1 MAQVQDEM
9 PQRHPA
15 EDRWL
20 QENLAEQQ
28 LRYQNIARAMDRIA
42 ADREAWIA
50 AFLERIQTRGF
61 NYNCDALRAIAK
73 DEIPA
78 KPDRPFKVV
87 F

>member
-1 MAQVQDEM
+1 MPKVQDET
-9 PQRHPA
+9 PQRQPA
-15 EDRWL
+15 ADEWL
-20 QENLAEQQ
+20 RANLAEQQ
-28 LRYQNIARAMDRIA
+28 LRYRNIVRQMDRIA

-73 DEIPA
+73 QELPA